1 MKSAVR
7 KIPTTKPFCP
17 FLVMMFRLRMVYHI
31 SVSTSGVSL
40 VIFSIFVTSS
50 GKTRLLREQKEQAL
64 ISRLTLCVA
73 SGQSLDVL
81 SHMSNCRKHV
91 SLFVYNLNNLYD
103 YGKKLS

>member
-1 MKSAVR
+1 
-7 KIPTTKPFCP
+7 
-17 FLVMMFRLRMVYHI
+17 MVYHI